1 MGNERREAPRYDLVL
16 PVHIGQTRAFTRN
29 LGMGG
34 ALIVS
39 PVKFVAGDHLDLVIE
54 ITFSD
59 PDLPARLACTGLV
72 RRAHRVR
79 SQWALA
85 VEFDDLRVLTDAL
98 GAGTQ
103 PGPTATAG

>member
-1 MGNERREAPRYDLVL
+1 MGNERRGMPRYDLVL

-59 PDLPARLACTGLV
+59 PELPTRLACTGVV

-85 VEFDDLRVLTDAL
+85 VEFDDLRVLTDAFVS
-98 GAGTQ
+98 
-103 PGPTATAG
+103 ATPPAPKPATP